1 MVNLFALTKNDELLS
16 PAYPLG
22 VPKISPKGGNMFPP
36 KLLISVTRGENFF
49 RSLPYGNDE
58 APDTSRRVS
67 FCIGKPHFVDEK
79 PRPHRRQSQRL
90 HFQKRRVPTRGSI
103 RHIEGSFKPH
113 EVIHEGLSKGER
125 LNNLIDRQSVLF
137 RESGLHRESPMHNAS
152 VFRHSDVHRKG

>member
-1 MVNLFALTKNDELLS
+1 M
-16 PAYPLG
+16 
-22 VPKISPKGGNMFPP
+22 
-36 KLLISVTRGENFF
+36 
-49 RSLPYGNDE
+49 
-58 APDTSRRVS
+58 
-67 FCIGKPHFVDEK
+67 
-79 PRPHRRQSQRL
+79 
-90 HFQKRRVPTRGSI
+90 PTRGSI